1 MAETFLQIPIISNF
15 ILPFLLVFTISFAIL
30 EKTKLFGDSKK
41 QLNAIVSAVAS
52 LIFVGAVY
60 PKMVVGNLILYFT
73 VAIVAIFVILLIWG
87 FIFGDY
93 SKEGKAP
100 NRLKLILGIFASISF
115 VGAVVWA
122 TGWYKDLGDF
132 FGSNIELNQTIW
144 TNALFIIV
152 IAIALALILGQK
164 AKNN

>member
-15 ILPFLLVFTISFAIL
+15 VLPFLLVFTISFAIL
-30 EKTKLFGDSKK
+30 EKTKLFGDGKK
-41 QLNAIVSAVAS
+41 QLDAIVSAVAS
-52 LIFVGAVY
+52 LIFVSAVY
-60 PKMVVGNLILYFT
+60 PKMVVGNLILYLS

-93 SKEGKAP
+93 LKEGKAP
-100 NRLKLILGIFASISF
+100 NRLKLILGILASISF

-152 IAIALALILGQK
+152 IALALALIIKNQK
-164 AKNN
+164 S